1 MKSFKFARLP
11 TAVHVG
17 NVGYDSIKMK
27 AILDRFETA
36 KGSHFVI
43 YGTGKHLPD
52 EDNLL
57 NVIAMRFL
65 AANFPHISIAPDG
78 FKGM

>member
-17 NVGYDSIKMK
+17 NVGYDSAKMK
-27 AILDRFETA
+27 AVMERFELA

-43 YGTGKHLPD
+43 FGTGKHLPD

-57 NVIAMRFL
+57 CSIRFNSL
-65 AANFPHISIAPDG
+65 VMLLNMIF
-78 FKGM
+78 